1 MRSLVLFP
9 LLFASISLAA
19 QHNFWPQGP
28 ADTLVAYE
36 QWASGWSETHEQPYW
51 VAYVL
56 TAEELDIPAQD
67 RTGMGF
73 RSDRSIRTKTPSD
86 NDYKGSG
93 YDRGH
98 LSRAEYNKHS
108 VDIYKECF
116 MMSNISPQIG
126 VNFNRTGGDWYS
138 LETLEKEIAY
148 ALDSLYAVSGPIF
161 QDTLGHIGKNSTIT
175 VPGYF
180 YKAWLSPD
188 AQHAIAIILRH
199 DNVDDASLWDD
210 AVTIDELEAR
220 TGFDF
225 FPALPEEREGVLEVG
240 YWQQLVTQTKE

>member
-1 MRSLVLFP
+1 MRYLILFI
-9 LLFASISLAA
+9 LLLSSFSALA
-19 QHNFWPQGP
+19 QTGFWPQGP
-28 ADTLVAYE
+28 ADTVVAYE

-51 VAYVL
+51 VAFTL
-56 TAEELDIPAQD
+56 TAQELDIPSQD
-67 RTGMGF
+67 RTGVGF
-73 RSDRSIRTKTPSD
+73 RSDRSIDTKTPSD

-108 VDIYKECF
+108 EEIYKECF

-138 LETLEKEIAY
+138 LETLEKEIAH

-188 AQHAIAIILRH
+188 SLHTMAIILRH
-199 DNVDDASLWDD
+199 DNVDDESLWNA
-210 AVTIDELEAR
+210 AVPIDELELR
-220 TGFDF
+220 TGFNF
-225 FPALPEEREGVLEVG
+225 FPFLPEERESMLELE
-240 YWQQLVTQTKE
+240 YWQALVEEE